1 MLLLRGKLKLKLKL
15 LQKMRSVS
23 DPPPHSPGAE
33 LQNRRPGGLAHSD
46 EADRLEFQ
54 VTLYPPHLPHFWASA
69 SPRFSSS
76 SSSSSSS
83 SIHLAL
89 SQNVI
94 NLEALQHIAR
104 NGLSHGGEQRATIW
118 KVGVKQ
124 LFLGYL
130 PVERDA
136 WERELAGNRSRYAEL
151 KDELLAQI
159 LQSESSRTKGEA
171 SASNK
176 QPAKNDDDGL
186 LSRREVFNG
195 NHPLNLGNGG
205 VLRQFF
211 KDAEIAE
218 QIDRDLLR
226 THPDIDFFSVG
237 FPCSEKHRDAM
248 RNILLLFAKLNPA
261 IGYVQ
266 GMNEVLAPLYYVF
279 RTQADEQNASNAEA
293 DSFGCFVR
301 LLSGSVNHFCQQLD
315 NSSVGIHS
323 TLSRLSEL
331 LKANDEDLW
340 QHLENTKVNPQFYAF
355 RWITL
360 LLTQEFKFHSIM
372 RIWNCLLSN
381 PCGVQEM
388 LLRVCCAM
396 LLCVKHELL
405 NGDFASNLKLL
416 QHYPEI
422 DLETLLDIA
431 CHLIP

>member
-23 DPPPHSPGAE
+23 DPPPHPPGAE
-33 LQNRRPGGLAHSD
+33 LQNRRPGGLAHSE

-54 VTLYPPHLPHFWASA
+54 
-69 SPRFSSS
+69 
-76 SSSSSSS
+76 
-83 SIHLAL
+83 L

-118 KVGVKQ
+118 K
-124 LFLGYL
+124 
-130 PVERDA
+130 
-136 WERELAGNRSRYAEL
+136 
-151 KDELLAQI
+151 
-159 LQSESSRTKGEA
+159 SESSRTKGEA
-171 SASNK
+171 STSNK

-205 VLRQFF
+205 VWHQFF

-301 LLSGSVNHFCQQLD
+301 LLSGSVDHFCQQLD

-340 QHLENTKVNPQFYAF
+340 HHLENTKVNPQFYAF

-372 RIWNCLLSN
+372 RIWDCLLSN

-405 NGDFASNLKLL
+405 NGDFASNLELL

-431 CHLIP
+431 CHLIPCSPTHLLHC

>member
-23 DPPPHSPGAE
+23 DPPPHPPGAE
-33 LQNRRPGGLAHSD
+33 LQNRRPGGLAHSE

-54 VTLYPPHLPHFWASA
+54 
-69 SPRFSSS
+69 
-76 SSSSSSS
+76 
-83 SIHLAL
+83 L

-118 KVGVKQ
+118 KQ

-171 SASNK
+171 STSNK

-205 VLRQFF
+205 VWHQFF

-301 LLSGSVNHFCQQLD
+301 LLSGSVDHFCQQLD

-340 QHLENTKVNPQFYAF
+340 HHLENTKVNPQFYAF

-372 RIWNCLLSN
+372 RIWDCLLSN

-405 NGDFASNLKLL
+405 NGDFASNLELL

-431 CHLIP
+431 CHLIPCSPTHLLHC